1 MIIPAEAYEVEESEF
16 FEDFET
22 TDEARRGFRP
32 ARRVF
37 VPGGGL
43 TSATLNT
50 PKGPARLNLPAALPT
65 LAQFRALETVVNAQS
80 QRMNA
85 VQAELVRVR
94 RELVIRRREQQG
106 QGSSSLLFPLLLQ
119 KKLRDDLEG
128 HTHATATGP
137 AVLPAG
143 TSGGFSS
150 FLPLLLLSPGLFGGS
165 SASSA
170 AGGGQESMI
179 SPLLMALVFL
189 DL

>member
-1 MIIPAEAYEVEESEF
+1 MTAFAEAYEVEESEF

-43 TSATLNT
+43 TSATLHT
-50 PKGPARLNLPAALPT
+50 PKGPARLNLPAALAT
-65 LAQFRALETVVNAQS
+65 LAQFRALESVINAQS

-94 RELVIRRREQQG
+94 RELAVRRRDQQG
-106 QGSSSLLFPLLLQ
+106 QGSMSLLFPLLLQ

-128 HTHATATGP
+128 HTHTAINTP
-137 AVLPAG
+137 PTLPAG
-143 TSGGFSS
+143 SSGGFSS

-165 SASSA
+165 SASGSSST
-170 AGGGQESMI
+170 GQDNMM
-179 SPLLMALVFL
+179 SPLLMLLFL

>member
-1 MIIPAEAYEVEESEF
+1 MTPEEYEFEESEF

-22 TDEARRGFRP
+22 TDEVRRGFRP

-43 TSATLNT
+43 TSATLHT
-50 PKGPARLNLPAALPT
+50 PKGPARLNLPAAVPT
-65 LAQFRALETVVNAQS
+65 LVQLRALESVINAQS
-80 QRMNA
+80 QRINA
-85 VQAELVRVR
+85 VQGELVRVR
-94 RELVIRRREQQG
+94 RELATRRREQQG
-106 QGSSSLLFPLLLQ
+106 QGSSSLILPLLLQ
-119 KKLRDDLEG
+119 KKVRDDLEG
-128 HTHATATGP
+128 HTHLPTGP

-165 SASSA
+165 SASGSS
-170 AGGGQESMI
+170 GGGQENMM
-179 SPLLMALVFL
+179 SPLLLMMIL

>member
-1 MIIPAEAYEVEESEF
+1 MTASAEAYEVDDSELFEE
-16 FEDFET
+16 FET
-22 TDEARRGFRP
+22 ADEARRGFRP
-32 ARRVF
+32 AKKVF

-43 TSATLNT
+43 VSATLQT

-65 LAQFRALETVVNAQS
+65 LAQFRALETVINAQS

-94 RELVIRRREQQG
+94 RELALRRRDQQG
-106 QGSSSLLFPLLLQ
+106 MGSSSLLFPMLFQ

-128 HTHATATGP
+128 HTHTGNTAA

-143 TSGGFSS
+143 SGGGFSS
-150 FLPLLLLSPGLFGGS
+150 LLPLLLLSPGIFGGS
-165 SASSA
+165 SSSGSSSA
-170 AGGGQESMI
+170 GQDAM
-179 SPLLMALVFL
+179 SPLLMLLLL

>member
-1 MIIPAEAYEVEESEF
+1 MTPEEYEVEESEF

-43 TSATLNT
+43 TSAILHT

-65 LAQFRALETVVNAQS
+65 LVQFRALETVINAQS

-85 VQAELVRVR
+85 LQAELVRVR
-94 RELVIRRREQQG
+94 RELATRRREQQG
-106 QGSSSLLFPLLLQ
+106 QGSSSLILPLLLQ
-119 KKLRDDLEG
+119 KKVRDDLEG
-128 HTHATATGP
+128 HTHSSATGP

-150 FLPLLLLSPGLFGGS
+150 FLPLLLMSPGLFGGS
-165 SASSA
+165 SASGSS
-170 AGGGQESMI
+170 GGGQENMM
-179 SPLLMALVFL
+179 SPLLMMMLFM